1 MFPVRDDNPT
11 RRVPVVNNAL
21 IAINVVVFIFELLL
35 GDRFVYSWSFVPR
48 ELSDLLAGD
57 GSFDVVLTMFS
68 AMFLHGSIGHIIG
81 NMLFLWIF
89 GDNVEDNFGS
99 GPYLIFYLLCGL
111 AATLAQFFVDPRS
124 AIPNLGASG
133 AISGVLGA
141 YIVLY
146 PVAAVRLFVWP
157 LSFFIGTFALPAF
170 LWIGIWFVMQLI
182 PGIQGLGAVSEG
194 GVAFWAHIGGF
205 VAGLLLIGFFRQR
218 RPPPRPP
225 YNAWRY

>member
-11 RRVPVVNNAL
+11 RRAPVVNNAL
-21 IAINVVVFIFELLL
+21 IVANIVVFIVQLAL
-35 GDRFVYSWSFVPR
+35 GERFVYDWSFVPR
-48 ELSDLLAGD
+48 ALTDLLSGD
-57 GSFDVVLTMFS
+57 GGYGVVATMVS
-68 AMFLHGSIGHIIG
+68 AMFLHGSVGHIVG
-81 NMLFLWIF
+81 NLLFLWIF

-99 GPYLIFYLLCGL
+99 GPYLLFYLLCGL
-111 AATLAQFFVDPRS
+111 AATLAQYLTDPLS

-157 LSFFIGTFALPAF
+157 FSLFLGTFPLPAF

-182 PGIQGLGAVSEG
+182 PGVQSLGQLSEG

-205 VAGLLLIGFFRQR
+205 IAGLALIWIFRRR
-218 RPPPRPP
+218 RPPPAQG
-225 YNAWRY
+225 YSAWR